1 LSETNLTLD
10 DLPSLDKKIQK
21 GIIKARRSEDCN
33 KDLAI
38 VLSDDCVTC
47 GDEKTKKKV

>member
-1 LSETNLTLD
+1 MSETILTLD

-21 GIIKARRSEDCN
+21 GLIKAKRSEDCN

-38 VLSDDCVTC
+38 VISDECVTC